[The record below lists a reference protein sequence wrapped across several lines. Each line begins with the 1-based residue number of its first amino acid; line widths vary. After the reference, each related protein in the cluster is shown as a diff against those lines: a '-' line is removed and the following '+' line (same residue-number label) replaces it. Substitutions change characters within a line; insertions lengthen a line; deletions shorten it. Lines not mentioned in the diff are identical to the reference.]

1 MQGGEPD
8 RRTVGACA
16 GAPFSTFSQEA
27 TQGDEPDKRT
37 MGAGAD
43 APFPTFSQEAAQG
56 DEPDRRTVGAGAGAP
71 FPAFSHEAAQG
82 GKPDRRIVG
91 AGAGARFSMFSHV
104 AAQGDEPDRRAV
116 GAGAPFSVFTQE
128 AAQGGEPDRR
138 IMGAGAGVGV
148 PFPAFSLSR
157 PAAQVLPT
165 ALTSALDGESYAIDA
180 DFRTV
185 LACLRRLTDPDMDA
199 LTRLV
204 YLGKRFF
211 RGRAPRDMDALFA
224 AFVAGGA
231 KAGEGDVPLIDF
243 EQDAGAIFASFWMQ
257 YGIDL
262 TETRMHWLLFRE
274 LVAGLG
280 EDTPLGLRVKVRAM
294 PDSRVAP
301 EDRAQLRALRERFA
315 IAPRVGQAEQALLYE
330 LDKRLA
336 AGEDPAEILRGLAE
350 NGGWAEDA
358 SR

>member
-1 MQGGEPD
+1 MADQARGRAASQGGEPV
-8 RRTVGACA
+8 RSTGGAGA

-27 TQGDEPDKRT
+27 VQGGELNHRT
-37 MGAGAD
+37 MGADED
-43 APFPTFSQEAAQG
+43 ALLPVFS
-56 DEPDRRTVGAGAGAP
+56 
-71 FPAFSHEAAQG
+71 
-82 GKPDRRIVG
+82 
-91 AGAGARFSMFSHV
+91 
-104 AAQGDEPDRRAV
+104 
-116 GAGAPFSVFTQE
+116 QE
-128 AAQGGEPDRR
+128 AAQGGEPDRH
-138 IMGAGAGVGV
+138 MVGTGTDA

-157 PAAQVLPT
+157 PGTQVLPT

-231 KAGEGDVPLIDF
+231 QACEGDAPLIDF

-315 IAPRVGQAEQALLYE
+315 ITPRVGRAEQALLGE
-330 LDKRLA
+330 LDRRLA